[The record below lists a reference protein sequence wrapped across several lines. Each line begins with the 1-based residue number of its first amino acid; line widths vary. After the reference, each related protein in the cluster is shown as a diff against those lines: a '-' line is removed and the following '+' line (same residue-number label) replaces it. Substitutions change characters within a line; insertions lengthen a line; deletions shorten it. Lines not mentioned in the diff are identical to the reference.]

1 MSKFLPVNVLKS
13 LYHSLVMPHITYGIE
28 LWYGAP
34 KTVSDRI
41 TIIQKKMVRALNSLP
56 YNAHTGPYF
65 KDMNLLKVEDLY
77 KLQIGLNIHSGISR
91 NELVFTSEIHNY
103 NTRNRNS
110 LRTPGVNLSRSQMNW
125 KYKGIQL
132 WNSIPE
138 YIKQCPSTIL
148 CKNKLRKYLISSY

>member
-1 MSKFLPVNVLKS
+1 
-13 LYHSLVMPHITYGIE
+13 
-28 LWYGAP
+28 
-34 KTVSDRI
+34 
-41 TIIQKKMVRALNSLP
+41 
-56 YNAHTGPYF
+56 
-65 KDMNLLKVEDLY
+65 MNLLKVEDLY

-138 YIKQCPSTIL
+138 YIKQCPSTNQ